1 MNSRIQQ
8 TTALTLTAFA
18 TIAIAV
24 IAIGSGAVQIAPMD
38 VLRILSDPG
47 GGDLSQTMHVVV
59 WNVRLPRVLLALVAG
74 AGLAIC
80 GVLMQALFRNPLAD
94 PALIGVSAGA
104 GLGAVSVIVL
114 GTTWLAGLNAALGAW
129 TLPIAAFLG
138 ALGTAAV
145 VFRLARRDGQ
155 IDPTTMLLCG
165 IAINALMGAA
175 IGLLTFV
182 ATDEQLR
189 NLTFWTLGSLGSASW
204 ALLTATTLPLLAV
217 AALGPWLAPRLN
229 ALLLGESEALHLGLP
244 VERLKRTVI
253 VLTAATAGAIVA
265 ASGIIG
271 FVGLVAP
278 HVARLLIGP
287 DHRGVLPLSALLGAT
302 LLTGGDLVARTLV
315 RPAELPIGIL
325 TALIGGPFFLW
336 LLRRR
341 RRPTS

>member
-1 MNSRIQQ
+1 MV
-8 TTALTLTAFA
+8 AVL
-18 TIAIAV
+18 AISA
-24 IAIGSGAVQIAPMD
+24 GAVRIPALD
-38 VLRILSDPG
+38 VLRILGEPAG
-47 GGDLSQTMHVVV
+47 GAGTSTFHVVV
-59 WNVRLPRVLLALVAG
+59 WDVRLPRVLLALVAG
-74 AGLAIC
+74 AGLAVC

-114 GTTWLAGLNAALGAW
+114 GATWLSGVNQLLGIW
-129 TLPIAAFLG
+129 TLPVAAFCG
-138 ALGTAAV
+138 ALGTAAI
-145 VFRLARRDGQ
+145 VFRLASRDGQ

-175 IGLLTFV
+175 IGLLTFI

-204 ALLTATTLPLLAV
+204 ALLLATTTPLV
-217 AALGPWLAPRLN
+217 MIGALSPWLAPRLN
-229 ALLLGESEALHLGLP
+229 ALLLGESEALHLGVA
-244 VERLKRTVI
+244 VEVLKRVI
-253 VLTAATAGAIVA
+253 VLLTAATAGAIVA

-287 DHRGVLPLSALLGAT
+287 DHRGTLPLAAVLGAT
-302 LLTGGDLVARTLV
+302 LLTAGDLVARTLV

-336 LLRRR
+336 LLRHRR
-341 RRPTS
+341 RFHS